1 MTIRQIQ
8 FDDHAH
14 KVRENLI
21 LVDVSTCSDQ
31 CDHHAY
37 IGIKIYKGSS
47 NEIEHDYVT
56 ICTLKDD
63 PHGRRREI
71 NFDRILVD
79 RIQIGG
85 ADTNI
90 MLQEAAMIFYLAKT
104 LINRLF
110 V

>member
-1 MTIRQIQ
+1 MTIREIQ
-8 FDDHAH
+8 FDDHSH
-14 KVRENLI
+14 KTRENTI
-21 LVDVSTCSDQ
+21 MVDVSPCSHQ
-31 CDHHAY
+31 CEHHVY

-47 NEIEHDYVT
+47 NEIEYDYVT

-85 ADTNI
+85 ADTDT